1 MIDFK
6 AIAELSEELFL
17 DYSRLISSTAVSLDS
32 VQIDKLV
39 SRGCS
44 SANWNLVKFTAQSD
58 LDLVKN
64 CCFDGVVSVHIPG
77 GMLQGSSFKNC
88 TIEGPLTVVSTGGIV
103 SMTLLPGSK
112 VEYCGT
118 IRWNSAPGALNAF
131 INAGVETGQ
140 RRVPVVPHFDHTDVA
155 FLGSA
160 PGRPVIAKAVS
171 IREKLRDRLKG
182 FIGRNACVSS
192 CSCILNT
199 VVMKDAVI
207 DNATAVR
214 GSILFEGASA
224 VDGALVRNSVLQWN
238 SRVDSLAVVENS
250 IVGECA
256 TVEKHGK
263 LTDSFLGADSVLGEG
278 EVTASVVGPLTGI
291 HHQSLLIA
299 AWWPGGRGNIG
310 YGANIGSN
318 HTSRLPDQE
327 IRPGT
332 GMFFGLS
339 TSVKYPADFSRSPFT
354 VIATGLTT
362 LPQRVSFPFSLITL
376 PHKRPHG
383 VPDGWYRLIP
393 GWVLYQNLYSVL
405 RNQWKYGKRLKAVH
419 TAVDTSV
426 FSDEILE
433 MVRDAK
439 HILEHSS
446 SYSIP
451 EAGKNYIT
459 EEDRQKGI
467 EIYRKCLRAT
477 ELWKKNKTGI
487 LSSGETGELLDLV
500 RYARTAVLSSRE
512 KDYKR
517 GDRTIDDYLEVRKPM
532 EEEDFIKALEAWFA
546 KAEADLKT

>member
-1 MIDFK
+1 LIDFK

-17 DYSRLISSTAVSLDS
+17 DFPGLSCTTAVSLDS

-39 SRGCS
+39 SQGCS
-44 SANWNLVKFTAQSD
+44 SPNWNLIKFTAQSD

-64 CCFDGVVSVHIPG
+64 CSFDGSVSVHIPG
-77 GMLQGSSFKNC
+77 GMLQSSSFKNC
-88 TIEGPLTVVSTGGIV
+88 RIEGPLTVVSTALIA
-103 SMTLLPGSK
+103 SMTLLPGSR

-118 IRWNSAPGALNAF
+118 IRWNSAPGALDAF

-140 RRVPVVPHFDHTDVA
+140 RRVPVVPHFDHSDVA

-160 PGRPVIAKAVS
+160 PGRPDISEAVS
-171 IREKLRDRLKG
+171 FREKLRGRVKG
-182 FIGRNACVSS
+182 FIGRDACVSN
-192 CSCILNT
+192 CSSILNT

-224 VDGALVRNSVLQWN
+224 TDGALVRNSVLQWN
-238 SRVDSLAVVENS
+238 SSVDSFAVVENS

-256 TVEKHGK
+256 CVEKHGK

-299 AWWPGGRGNIG
+299 AWWPGGCGNIG

-376 PHKRPHG
+376 PHKRPQG

-393 GWVLYQNLYSVL
+393 GWVLYRNLYSVL
-405 RNQWKYGKRLKAVH
+405 RNQWKYGNRLKAVH
-419 TAVDTSV
+419 TAVDTYV

-433 MVRDAK
+433 MVQDAK
-439 HILEHSS
+439 HALEHSS
-446 SYSIP
+446 SHSIP

-459 EEDRQKGI
+459 EEDRLQGI
-467 EIYRKCLRAT
+467 EIYRKCLRAA
-477 ELWKKNKTGI
+477 ELWKNKQTGM
-487 LSSGETGELLDLV
+487 LNSSETGELLDLV

-517 GDRTIDDYLEVRKPM
+517 GGRTIDDYLAVRKPM
-532 EEEDFIKALEAWFA
+532 EQEDFIQVLETWFA
-546 KAEADLKT
+546 KAEADLKA